1 MKQRY
6 RNLKMLLSECSF
18 VDEVVDLLHQYI
30 NTYNDDLDLDEK
42 SGMIVQMDAINV
54 NYFISNV
61 NRAKLHKVI
70 DEMDKWHDAW
80 CNISQIRPHIEY
92 FGKKP
97 EIRNMIAMVK

>member
-6 RNLKMLLSECSF
+6 RNLKILISDCSF

-30 NTYNDDLDLDEK
+30 KTYSDLDLDEK
-42 SGMIVQMDAINV
+42 TSMIVQMDAINV

-61 NRAKLHKVI
+61 DREKLHKVI
-70 DEMDKWHDAW
+70 NEMDKWHDAW
-80 CNISQIRPHIEY
+80 CDISQKRPDIEY

-97 EIRNMIAMVK
+97 EIRSMIAMVK